1 MAYSSSSVMT
11 LVMKKLIDVI
21 ILLSQN
27 DLIGGVVQISGITNE
42 LKKLEN
48 TLNAVESVLEDAELK
63 QLGDDEVC
71 DFLDRI
77 KDLVYEIEDLLDELV
92 LFLRQKTKGD
102 NNITKVCSSVAPSF
116 SSAFLLFDKSKKLSS
131 LRRKLEKMK
140 SESIDLELN
149 IELPGHTNDSCTHSY
164 RDFCEDDD
172 IICGRELDKE
182 NIMNMLFEVDNKSQ
196 GVRVVSIVGI
206 GGIGKTTLA
215 KYVYN
220 DDKVKSHFDT
230 RLWISVPQSA
240 ASYLDK
246 TVQSILEGLSSSS
259 TGDDFTLSSSCADS
273 HGADVLPPST
283 LLSDR
288 IKNKRFLLVLDDVWN
303 EDIRDWQALKS
314 LLVGAPGSSLLILTR
329 NKMAAYLMSTTI
341 LHELQPLSREPAW
354 ELFCR
359 SAYGKQGNGADGLK
373 PFEDIGRIVYQR
385 CDGVPLALKCLG

>member
-1 MAYSSSSVMT
+1 MASSSSSSSVMT
-11 LVMKKLIDVI
+11 LVINKLTDVI
-21 ILLSQN
+21 VLLSQN
-27 DLIGGVVQISGITNE
+27 DLIGGGVQISGITNE

-48 TLNAVESVLEDAELK
+48 TLNAVGSVLEDAELK

-71 DFLDRI
+71 DFLGRI

-102 NNITKVCSSVAPSF
+102 NNITKVCSSVAPSL
-116 SSAFLLFDKSKKLSS
+116 SSAFVLYDKSKKLSS

-149 IELPGHTNDSCTHSY
+149 NELPRHPNDSCTHSY

-182 NIMNMLFEVDNKSQ
+182 NIMNMLLESVNNKSQ

-220 DDKVKSHFDT
+220 DDEVKKHFDT
-230 RLWISVPQSA
+230 RVWISVPQTA
-240 ASYLDK
+240 ASYLEM
-246 TVQSILEGLSSSS
+246 TVQSILDALPSSDSDDS
-259 TGDDFTLSSSCADS
+259 TSVCGDLN
-273 HGADVLPPST
+273 GADMPSPST
-283 LLSDR
+283 LLRNR

-303 EDIRDWQALKS
+303 EDIRDWQDLKS

-341 LHELQPLSREPAW
+341 LHELHPLPKEPAW

-359 SAYGKQGNGADGLK
+359 NAYGKQDNGGDALK
-373 PFEDIGRIVYQR
+373 PFEDNGRIVYQR